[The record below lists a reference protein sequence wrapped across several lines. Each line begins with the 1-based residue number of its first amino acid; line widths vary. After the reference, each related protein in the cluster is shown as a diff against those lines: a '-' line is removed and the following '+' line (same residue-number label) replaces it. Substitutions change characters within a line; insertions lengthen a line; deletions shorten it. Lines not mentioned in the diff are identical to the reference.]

1 MADSRTI
8 QIRGDFQRYE
18 ALTSANVYPGEI
30 VELASG
36 GTVAPCNNEGTF
48 CEKAF
53 AVEDAL
59 QGNDVT
65 DVIASGN
72 LCQFNVQEPGNIV
85 QARVQDGQHIE
96 IGDVVYCGTAGRVR
110 KVSTASGA
118 VNNWPIGIAL
128 THVDMSGSAG
138 VDPSGFIKIR
148 IV

>member
-1 MADSRTI
+1 MADLKTI
-8 QIRGDFQRYE
+8 QVRGDFERYE

-36 GTVAPCNNEGTF
+36 GTIAPCNNEGTF

-59 QGNDVT
+59 QGDGVT
-65 DVIASGN
+65 DVIASGD
-72 LCQFNVQEPGNIV
+72 LCQFNIQEPGNIV
-85 QARVQDGQHIE
+85 QGRVQDGQNITK
-96 IGDVVYCGTAGRVR
+96 GDVLYCGTAGRLR

-128 THVDMSGSAG
+128 DSVNMSGSAG
-138 VDPSGFIKIR
+138 VDPSGFIKVR